1 METKRVQKTGLSAET
16 NVAADPRDVR
26 APTRPLHT
34 RRQVLRLFATIGAL
48 PVLPRF
54 ARAGVGTTAG
64 TATSWATG
72 GTASMTDK
80 ATYPDPFT
88 GVVDSCALV
97 AITTQGPCTTE
108 DDLLREDVSEGW
120 TGLPVRLALRV
131 VDTSCNPLSGA
142 TVKIW
147 HTNLEG
153 SYSGQTP
160 NNGMCLKDQSYA
172 SQNFHRGIQ
181 TTDADGTVF
190 FDTCFPGWYR
200 GRAIHIHFQVK
211 DDTRSYRVSQLFFPE
226 DVTQDIFATHPEYSP
241 YGQPDTV
248 FATDGIIAAIPT
260 AERDRHILTV
270 ARMTDGAMLAS
281 KTVTVVDQV
290 PVGTASVTPTASA
303 TALPS
308 GSATVSPTHCI
319 GDCDGGGSV
328 SIDELIRGVNMS
340 LADSQASSCAA
351 FDVDGSGAVTIEEL
365 IQAVNAA
372 LNGCG

>member
-1 METKRVQKTGLSAET
+1 MERQRLRKTGLSAET
-16 NVAADPRDVR
+16 NGAPDFGHVGRPVRPR
-26 APTRPLHT
+26 HT
-34 RRQVLRLFATIGAL
+34 RRQVLRLFAAIGAL
-48 PVLPRF
+48 PVLPRL

-88 GVVDSCALV
+88 GVADSCALV
-97 AITTQGPCTTE
+97 ATTTQGPCTTE

-131 VDTSCNPLSGA
+131 VDSSCNPLPGA

-160 NNGMCLKDQSYA
+160 NNGMCLKDQAYA

-181 TTDADGTVF
+181 ITDADGTVF

-241 YGQPDTV
+241 YGQPDTG
-248 FATDGIIAAIPT
+248 FATDGIVAAIPT
-260 AERDRHILTV
+260 AERDRLILTV

-290 PVGTASVTPTASA
+290 SVATASVTPTQ
-303 TALPS
+303 TNTPLPS
-308 GSATVSPTHCI
+308 GSATVRPPDCV

-340 LADSQASSCAA
+340 LGDSQVSACAA
-351 FDVDGSGAVTIEEL
+351 FDVDGSGTVSIEEL